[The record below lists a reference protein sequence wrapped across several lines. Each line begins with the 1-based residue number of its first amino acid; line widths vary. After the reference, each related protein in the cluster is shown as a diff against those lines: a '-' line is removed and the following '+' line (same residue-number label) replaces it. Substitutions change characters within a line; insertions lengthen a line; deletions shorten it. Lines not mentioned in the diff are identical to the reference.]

1 MHKIRNKNISNSPW
15 KKKEIKRTIN
25 EYFSK
30 LLSKYFENMN
40 EIKDCLENWK
50 LCKFQ
55 KKNIYIINQKV
66 SRRDFEKVIKQ
77 PNTIKEE
84 DWEIRLGNFLPSLQV
99 RHFYYYIQER
109 NHLFFLKKKKKS
121 LKTIIQKKKEKNI
134 LSYKYWYTH
143 HKENIIKMNS
153 GLCFRN
159 SKMVQ

>member
-55 KKNIYIINQKV
+55 KKIYI
-66 SRRDFEKVIKQ
+66 
-77 PNTIKEE
+77 
-84 DWEIRLGNFLPSLQV
+84 
-99 RHFYYYIQER
+99 
-109 NHLFFLKKKKKS
+109 
-121 LKTIIQKKKEKNI
+121 
-134 LSYKYWYTH
+134 YT
-143 HKENIIKMNS
+143 
-153 GLCFRN
+153 
-159 SKMVQ
+159 

>member
-40 EIKDCLENWK
+40 EIKDFLENWK

-55 KKNIYIINQKV
+55 KKKYIYIINQKV

-84 DWEIRLGNFLPSLQV
+84 D
-99 RHFYYYIQER
+99 
-109 NHLFFLKKKKKS
+109 
-121 LKTIIQKKKEKNI
+121 
-134 LSYKYWYTH
+134 
-143 HKENIIKMNS
+143 
-153 GLCFRN
+153 
-159 SKMVQ
+159 